1 MEELASEYARKNN
14 APIIVVRPSTV
25 IGVGEPP
32 NHLIPKLIESCK
44 TGIKI
49 PFVPEPTHDFIDVRD
64 FISGLILVAKQADEC
79 RGCVYNISTNLAT
92 SNQEVLNTV
101 ERVVGRKANV
111 EIAKSLR
118 PYDNPNWRVNNS
130 AIKRLGWKQE
140 YNLEDS
146 VKSMIEEYDK

>member
-1 MEELASEYARKNN
+1 
-14 APIIVVRPSTV
+14 
-25 IGVGEPP
+25 
-32 NHLIPKLIESCK
+32 
-44 TGIKI
+44 
-49 PFVPEPTHDFIDVRD
+49 
-64 FISGLILVAKQADEC
+64 
-79 RGCVYNISTNLAT
+79 
-92 SNQEVLNTV
+92 VLNTV